1 MHDNN
6 GTPKGLYRY
15 KDGSNFNK
23 GLDGVSPL
31 IANISS
37 KEQTDRM
44 ISHVFSPN
52 EMWTNVGFSTVDQ
65 SAPYYRTAVYWN
77 GAVWFPHQWM
87 VWKALLDLGEGEKAY
102 QVATT
107 ALNTWGT
114 ECKESYYTFEHFI
127 ISSQRGAGW
136 HQFSGLSSPILNWFA
151 AYYRIGKVSTGFEV
165 WISNSQF
172 NDDNTQ
178 YQAEIAFDDST
189 VPHQRTILVCMNPEK
204 DYQVTFNGKVVES
217 RVYHQGLLEITLP
230 STNKSGKLTV
240 TSI

>member
-1 MHDNN
+1 M
-6 GTPKGLYRY
+6 
-15 KDGSNFNK
+15 
-23 GLDGVSPL
+23 DGVESLAGPW
-31 IANISS
+31 
-37 KEQTDRM
+37 R
-44 ISHVFSPN
+44 
-52 EMWTNVGFSTVDQ
+52 
-65 SAPYYRTAVYWN
+65 RR
-77 GAVWFPHQWM
+77 
-87 VWKALLDLGEGEKAY
+87 KAH

-107 ALNTWGT
+107 ALNTWEK

-172 NDDNTQ
+172 NDDYTQ